1 MISLP
6 STAAKMPGPKSHRR
20 VHLVYFALASF
31 DLLCVLAGLMLSS
44 HFASVFERTVDY
56 RQSWD
61 SIFTE
66 MWELN
71 DLVMETSAPVV
82 EMFETG
88 DPVSKS
94 KHFEANLK
102 ALEQTVARLQQELN
116 TPDRMEP
123 GQDAI
128 AALHLV
134 RGTLKLVAE
143 HGRSSFSSYYNGWLP
158 KAAHC
163 MSMTEGF
170 ANRLKHQFHG
180 AMASILLLTREYE
193 NQNISQ
199 VRNLR
204 SYEFLVAGLILLM
217 VAGITSYG
225 LYIGRLIRQSHREI
239 TDAYERLENSR
250 ADTLAFAARLQTV
263 NEDVTRLNEELAAK
277 MQELQDA
284 QGENIRKGKL
294 AQLGQLTAT
303 VAHEIRN
310 PLNTIRT
317 AAYLI
322 DRKLEIRTPEIEGQL
337 ARIGKGIVRCDSI
350 ISELL
355 DFTRTRTLQV
365 ETVEV
370 DKWLSEVL
378 NEQAQKLPPMVRV
391 EFEPGLAGIT
401 ARFDPSRMYRVIVNF
416 LTNASEAMVGKGDD
430 PGKFAASEPR
440 IVISTTMVNRG
451 IEIACADNGPG
462 IPEDVLNKIR
472 EPLFTTKT
480 FGVGLGLPAVEKI
493 LDEHGGSLRIETRIG
508 HGTRMTACIPT
519 ELERRDAA

>member
-1 MISLP
+1 MIFFP
-6 STAAKMPGPKSHRR
+6 AAAAKLPGPKSHRR

-31 DLLCVLAGLMLSS
+31 DLLCVLAGLLLSS
-44 HFASVFERTVDY
+44 HFASIFERTVDY

-61 SIFTE
+61 AIFTE

-71 DLVMETSAPVV
+71 DLVMETSTPVV

-88 DPVSKS
+88 DPVGKS
-94 KHFEANLK
+94 RKFEANLK

-116 TPDRMEP
+116 APDRIEP

-170 ANRLKHQFHG
+170 ANRLKQQFHG
-180 AMASILLLTREYE
+180 AMASILLLTRNYE
-193 NQNISQ
+193 NQNISE
-199 VRNLR
+199 VRSLR
-204 SYEFLVAGLILLM
+204 SYEFLVAGLVLLM
-217 VAGITSYG
+217 VAAITTYG
-225 LYIGRLIRQSHREI
+225 LYIGRLIRQNHRELA
-239 TDAYERLENSR
+239 DACENLENSR

-263 NEDVTRLNEELAAK
+263 NEDITRLNKELAAK
-277 MQELQDA
+277 MKELQDA
-284 QGENIRKGKL
+284 QDENIRKGKL

-322 DRKLEIRTPEIEGQL
+322 DRKLEGRTAEIEGQL
-337 ARIGKGIVRCDSI
+337 ARIGKGVMRCDSI

-355 DFTRTRTLQV
+355 DFTRTRTLQL

-370 DKWLSEVL
+370 DKWLSEVVT
-378 NEQAQKLPPMVRV
+378 EQAQKLPSMVKV
-391 EFEPGLAGIT
+391 EFEPGLCGIT

-430 PGKFAASEPR
+430 PGKFATAEPR
-440 IVISTTMVNRG
+440 IVISTAIAKSG

-462 IPEDVLNKIR
+462 IPDEVLSKIR
-472 EPLFTTKT
+472 EPLFTTKS
-480 FGVGLGLPAVEKI
+480 FGIGLGLPAVEKI

-508 HGTRMTACIPT
+508 HGTRMTASIPT
-519 ELERRDAA
+519 KLERRDAA

>member
-6 STAAKMPGPKSHRR
+6 AAAAKLPGPKSHRR

-31 DLLCVLAGLMLSS
+31 DLLAVLAGLLLSS
-44 HFASVFERTVDY
+44 HFASVFERTVEY

-61 SIFTE
+61 AIFTE

-88 DPVSKS
+88 DPVGKS

-102 ALEQTVARLQQELN
+102 ALEQTVASLQQELIA
-116 TPDRMEP
+116 PDRVEP
-123 GQDAI
+123 AQDAL

-134 RGTLKLVAE
+134 RGTLKLVGE
-143 HGRSSFSSYYNGWLP
+143 HGRSAFSNYYNGWVS

-163 MSMTEGF
+163 MSKTEGF
-170 ANRLKHQFHG
+170 ASTLKQQFHG
-180 AMASILLLTREYE
+180 AMASILLLSRQYE
-193 NQNISQ
+193 KKNISE

-204 SYEFLVAGLILLM
+204 SYEFVIAAVVLLM

-225 LYIGRLIRQSHREI
+225 HYIGRLIKQNHRKI
-239 TDAYERLENSR
+239 TDAYERLETSR

-263 NEDVTRLNEELAAK
+263 NEDVTRLNQELAAK
-277 MQELQDA
+277 MRQLQDA
-284 QGENIRKGKL
+284 QDENIRKGKL

-322 DRKLEIRTPEIEGQL
+322 ERKLDASTPEIDAQL
-337 ARIGKGIVRCDSI
+337 GRIGKGVVRCDSI
-350 ISELL
+350 IGELL
-355 DFTRTRTLQV
+355 DFTRTRALQV

-370 DKWLSEVL
+370 DKWLSEVVS
-378 NEQAQKLPPMVRV
+378 EQAQKLPSIVKV
-391 EFEPGLAGIT
+391 EFELGLPGMSAH
-401 ARFDPSRMYRVIVNF
+401 FDPSRMYRVIVNF
-416 LTNASEAMVGKGDD
+416 LTNASEAMVDKGDD
-430 PGKFAASEPR
+430 PSKFATSEPR
-440 IVISTTMVNRG
+440 IVISTSLSSCG
-451 IEIACADNGPG
+451 IEITCTDNGPG
-462 IPEDVLNKIR
+462 IPDDVLLRIR
-472 EPLFTTKT
+472 EPLFTTKS
-480 FGVGLGLPAVEKI
+480 FGIGLGLPAVEKI
-493 LDEHGGSLRIETRIG
+493 LDEHGGNLRIETQVG
-508 HGTRMTACIPT
+508 QGTRMTACIPT
-519 ELERRDAA
+519 KIERRDAA

>member
-6 STAAKMPGPKSHRR
+6 ATAKLPGPKSHRR

-31 DLLCVLAGLMLSS
+31 DLLAVLAGVMLSS
-44 HFASVFERTVDY
+44 HFASIFERTVEY

-61 SIFTE
+61 EIFTE

-88 DPVSKS
+88 DPVGKS
-94 KHFEANLK
+94 RRFESNLK
-102 ALEQTVARLQQELN
+102 ALEQTVAGLQQEL
-116 TPDRMEP
+116 TAPSRVEP
-123 GQDAI
+123 AQDALV
-128 AALHLV
+128 ALQLV
-134 RGTLKLVAE
+134 RSTLKLVAE
-143 HGRSSFSSYYNGWLP
+143 HGRSAFSSYYNGWLP
-158 KAAHC
+158 QAGHC

-170 ANRLKHQFHG
+170 ANKLKHQFHG
-180 AMASILLLTREYE
+180 AMASILLLTRQYE
-193 NQNISQ
+193 NQNIAQ
-199 VRNLR
+199 VRSLR
-204 SYEFLVAGLILLM
+204 SYEFVIAAVVLLM

-225 LYIGRLIRQSHREI
+225 HYIGRLIRQTHRQI
-239 TDAYERLENSR
+239 SDAYERLETSR

-284 QGENIRKGKL
+284 QDENIRKGKL

-310 PLNTIRT
+310 PLNIIRT

-322 DRKLEIRTPEIEGQL
+322 DRKLEAKPPEIETQL
-337 ARIGKGIVRCDSI
+337 GRIGKGVVRCDSI

-355 DFTRTRTLQV
+355 DFTRTRTLHV
-365 ETVEV
+365 ESVEV
-370 DKWLSEVL
+370 DTWLSEVVS
-378 NEQAQKLPPMVRV
+378 EQAQKLPSMVKV
-391 EFEPGLAGIT
+391 EFEPGLAGMT

-430 PGKFAASEPR
+430 PSKFTTSAPK
-440 IVISTTMVNRG
+440 IVISTAMAKCG
-451 IEIACADNGPG
+451 IEIACADIGPG
-462 IPEDVLNKIR
+462 IPDDVLSKIR

-480 FGVGLGLPAVEKI
+480 FGIGLGLPAVEKI
-493 LDEHGGSLRIETRIG
+493 LNEHGGSLRIETRIG
-508 HGTRMTACIPT
+508 QGTRMTACIPT